1 MAKPKSLPLT
11 IIDDKNIRGVLA
23 PSKVLSKK
31 LLEDIVDFLEW
42 SSPEAIRET
51 EKRIREADRENSWI
65 PGKEVERRLKKRMK
79 SSK

>member
-1 MAKPKSLPLT
+1 MAKSLPLT

-51 EKRIREADRENSWI
+51 EKRVREADRENSWI

>member
-1 MAKPKSLPLT
+1 MAKSLPLT

>member
-1 MAKPKSLPLT
+1 MAKPLPLT

-42 SSPEAIRET
+42 SSPEAIKET

-65 PGKEVERRLKKRMK
+65 LGKEVERRLKKRMK

>member
-1 MAKPKSLPLT
+1 MAKSLPLT
-11 IIDDKNIRGVLA
+11 IVDDKNIRGVLA

-51 EKRIREADRENSWI
+51 EKRVREADRENSWI

>member
-1 MAKPKSLPLT
+1 MAKSLPLT

-23 PSKVLSKK
+23 PSKVLSKE

-51 EKRIREADRENSWI
+51 EKRVREADRENSWI
-65 PGKEVERRLKKRMK
+65 PGKEIERRLKKRMK

>member
-1 MAKPKSLPLT
+1 MAKSLPLT

-65 PGKEVERRLKKRMK
+65 PGKEIERRLKKRMK

>member
-1 MAKPKSLPLT
+1 MAKPLPLT

-51 EKRIREADRENSWI
+51 EKRVREADRENSWI

>member
-1 MAKPKSLPLT
+1 MAKSLPLT
-11 IIDDKNIRGVLA
+11 IVDGKNIRGVLA

-51 EKRIREADRENSWI
+51 EKRVREADRENSWI
-65 PGKEVERRLKKRMK
+65 PGKEIERRLKKRMK

>member
-1 MAKPKSLPLT
+1 MAKSLPLT

-51 EKRIREADRENSWI
+51 EKRVREADRENSWI
-65 PGKEVERRLKKRMK
+65 PGKEIERRLKKRMK